1 MGNKEQ
7 ESWFEEMLR
16 CNSRFLDIKMELPK
30 NNTRNSEEIAVI
42 LLYNNPQTQLDEMIQ
57 SQKADISA
65 EMANILAKN
74 NPQTKLDEMVEQV
87 RDNLNFQNIVITP
100 YMRTQQY
107 QIFRSYWLG
116 LPNYIQQT
124 IACGGEI
131 LLSGIGNPDP
141 ALLETFV
148 QYAQFYLNSFYS
160 ELGLEATVIAPEY
173 QNQGYDKKSVIKMVG
188 DYRLSVKPK
197 VKMQEGSGKNR

>member
-30 NNTRNSEEIAVI
+30 NDTQNSEEIAII
-42 LLYNNPQTQLDEMIQ
+42 LLHNNPQAQLDEMIQ
-57 SQKADISA
+57 SQKTDISA

-87 RDNLNFQNIVITP
+87 RDNPNSQNIVITP
-100 YMRTQQY
+100 YMCTPQY

-116 LPNYIQQT
+116 LPNYIQQA
-124 IACGGEI
+124 IAYGGEI
-131 LLSGIGNPDP
+131 LLSEIGNPDP

-148 QYAQFYLNSFYS
+148 QYAQFYLDSFYS
-160 ELGLEATVIAPEY
+160 ELGLEATIILPEY
-173 QNQGYDKKSVIKMVG
+173 QNQGYDKKSVIKMVR

-197 VKMQEGSGKNR
+197 VKMQEESGKNR